1 MAQNELKRLL
11 ITIYTHSVH
20 GLMNELFFWPSIL
33 CALNVRSM
41 DAWLRLLL
49 LIILFLIEAIRLCFM
64 IRIIGSPFASP
75 VMMSKQ
81 PQKMV
86 VLAIGD
92 VRVGGGSNLWHPEH
106 LTALMVALTRLGNW
120 RGGVYFLWPFIT
132 YGHYRFFIFRVRS
145 AARL

>member
-1 MAQNELKRLL
+1 MAQNEQKQLL

-20 GLMNELFFWPSIL
+20 GLMDELFFWPSIL
-33 CALNVRSM
+33 CALNARSM

-49 LIILFLIEAIRLCFM
+49 LTILFRIEAIRLCFM

-75 VMMSKQ
+75 VMMPKQ

-92 VRVGGGSNLWHPEH
+92 VQVGGGSNLWHPEH

-120 RGGVYFLWPFIT
+120 RGGSIF
-132 YGHYRFFIFRVRS
+132 YGPLSPAGTTDSLSFG
-145 AARL
+145 